1 MGRELLSRYSVY
13 RTSLVEAGLY
23 LRSLGCDWDLLS
35 EHPKPVP
42 QKANL
47 TGHSIAELQKDAA
60 NSSINDP
67 MLAQP
72 LCTAIQVA
80 LVDLLSTF
88 GLKAS
93 AVVGHSSGEIAAA

>member
-35 EHPKPVP
+35 EHPNPVP

-47 TGHSIAELQKDAA
+47 TVHFYSRAAEGCCQFI
-60 NSSINDP
+60 S
-67 MLAQP
+67 Q
-72 LCTAIQVA
+72 
-80 LVDLLSTF
+80 
-88 GLKAS
+88 
-93 AVVGHSSGEIAAA
+93 